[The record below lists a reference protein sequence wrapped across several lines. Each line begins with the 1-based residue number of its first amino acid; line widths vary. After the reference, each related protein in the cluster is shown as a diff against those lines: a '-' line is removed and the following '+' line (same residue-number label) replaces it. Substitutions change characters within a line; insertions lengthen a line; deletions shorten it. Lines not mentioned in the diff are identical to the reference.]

1 MKNYTLFLL
10 LFLTQI
16 GFSQDKEI
24 IIKFTADDFPQDIT
38 WELQN
43 QVYNGIVAQGSLGDE
58 GCLPFQECTVLD
70 MLIPDGCYTLLVRDR
85 NGDGLPIGSYEVFF
99 GGELMV
105 TQEEEFEERI
115 YTNFN
120 CGPGE
125 TCEDAIVLTLPDR
138 NIYAPDTK
146 EYWFQFTPQ
155 DTGKFRINT
164 CDNRQTGIGW
174 ADTELWIYDSCNRDI
189 HNRGA
194 EGALNYSDDEAEC
207 APGAGFNFID
217 LYGGQTYYIRHN
229 PQQDWINILFNDSLK
244 IKFQQLPVRPGCMD
258 PDACNYDPF
267 ADVPGNIVCE
277 YDGSCQPD
285 LSLDV
290 DELRATIQADTV
302 FSNDNCF
309 IVEGCLRGPGPREVI
324 RFSTKIDNIGDADY
338 VVGRPEGSPEL
349 FSQDNCHGHFHHLG
363 YAEYLLYTGV
373 GQPTPVGFK
382 SGFCVLDLDCSNA
395 GVLPKYICANMG
407 ITKGCSDIYDEHI
420 DCQWIDITDIDDGE
434 YSIIVRVN
442 QFELPDARG
451 LAEKTFENNSGQVC
465 VNIDRSSGQLIVT
478 VLDDCTP
485 FVDCAGTPNGD
496 AVADCEGVCG
506 GKAHFGDLDDTGEL
520 EENDLDL
527 YVDMLK
533 ERVFSDS
540 PCFDLNG
547 DGQLSI
553 FDAALI
559 DECIVEKI
567 DNEDNPF
574 HTHCS
579 FPNGSDNAGE
589 FATLRIGEF
598 NTSEN
603 FLEIEGWFPDRDV
616 VAYQVTMGGIDITEV
631 ERLYATEA
639 TQYGNNKESVFVMH
653 TDEAFERNTG
663 FAPLLRIHFE
673 ALNTD
678 SICIM
683 GMSEVV
689 STQYDRLTLNLVDNC
704 QFISSTVNADPLTQ
718 SRVTV
723 LPNPVKNKL
732 SVLSDDLALLKYE
745 IFGLNGSKFMEN
757 DLGATTV
764 FDISVTDLPSGVYI
778 LKLFT
783 QDGQIVSKRIT
794 KI

>member
-1 MKNYTLFLL
+1 MKNFTLFLL
-10 LFLTQI
+10 LFLSQL

-24 IIKFTADDFPQDIT
+24 IIKFTTDAFPQDIT

-43 QVYNGIVAQGSLGDE
+43 QSYKGIVVEGDLADCPQFE
-58 GCLPFQECTVLD
+58 ECIAYTG
-70 MLIPDGCYTLLVRDR
+70 MIPDGCYTLLVRDR
-85 NGDGLPIGSYEVFF
+85 AGDGLPIGSYEVFF
-99 GGELMV
+99 GGALMV
-105 TQEEEFEERI
+105 TQEEEFTDRVYE
-115 YTNFN
+115 NFN

-125 TCEDAIVLTLPDR
+125 TCEQAIVLTLPDR
-138 NIYAPDTK
+138 EIFAPDTK
-146 EYWFQFTPQ
+146 EFWFEFTPQ
-155 DTGKFRINT
+155 DTGKYRINT
-164 CDNRQTGIGW
+164 CDNRVTGVGW

-207 APGAGFNFID
+207 APGSGFNFID
-217 LYGGQTYYIRHN
+217 LYGGVTYYIRHN
-229 PQQDWINILFNDSLK
+229 PQQDWRNDLANDSLK
-244 IKFQQLPVRPGCMD
+244 IKFQRLPVRPGCMD
-258 PDACNYDPF
+258 PGACNYDPF
-267 ADVPGNIVCE
+267 ADVVGSSVCE
-277 YDGSCQPD
+277 YGDCLPD
-285 LSLDV
+285 LALDV
-290 DELRATIQADTV
+290 DELKSTIQADTV

-338 VVGRPEGSPEL
+338 VVGRPESSPDL

-420 DCQWIDITDIDDGE
+420 DCQWIDITDIEDGE

-451 LAEKTFENNSGQVC
+451 LAEKTFDNNVGQVC
-465 VNIDRSSGQLIVT
+465 VNIDRSSGSLIVN
-478 VLDDCTP
+478 VIDDCSP
-485 FVDCAGTPNGD
+485 FIDCAGTTNGE
-496 AVADCEGVCG
+496 AVMDCEGVCG
-506 GKAHFGDLDDTGEL
+506 GSAHFGDLDGTGEL
-520 EENDLDL
+520 ESSDLDL
-527 YVDMLK
+527 YVDMLS
-533 ERVFSDS
+533 EGISSSS
-540 PCFDLNG
+540 PCLDLNA
-547 DGQLSI
+547 DGRLTI

-579 FPNGSDNAGE
+579 FPNGSDNAQE
-589 FATLRIGEF
+589 MASLRIGEF
-598 NTSEN
+598 NVTEN

-616 VAYQVTMGGIDITEV
+616 VAYQVDMGGINITEV
-631 ERLYATEA
+631 ERLYTSEP
-639 TQYGNNKESVFVMH
+639 THFSNNNESVFVMH
-653 TDEAFERNTG
+653 TDEAFDRNTG
-663 FAPLLRIHFE
+663 FAPLLRIHFD
-673 ALNTD
+673 TFTSD

-683 GMSEVV
+683 GKSEVV
-689 STQYDRLTLNLVDNC
+689 SVQYDRLNLNLVENC
-704 QFISSTVNADPLTQ
+704 QFVSSTSNADPLTNNK
-718 SRVTV
+718 VTV

-732 SVLSDDLALLKYE
+732 SILSDDLSLLKYE
-745 IFGLNGSKFMEN
+745 VFGLNGSLLLEN
-757 DLGATTV
+757 SLDYLTA
-764 FDISVTDLPSGVYI
+764 FDISVAELPTGVFI
-778 LKLFT
+778 LKLYT
-783 QDGQIVSKRIT
+783 ENGQIVSRRIT